1 MRRVVVVVAAAI
13 LAAVAVVPPSAAG
26 IVTHDPCDLDV
37 SVSTFLPPAFPVG
50 HVLENLGFDPS
61 GAMWVSNSTTARVHK
76 LGADGTDLGSFPLPS
91 PGALTAG
98 PDGFMYANYGNA
110 FAGALLRTGQA
121 GVVRFD
127 WTLPPAA
134 IVPQPFASGLDMANG
149 GIFDPAGNYYASND
163 AGDGLVK
170 IAPDGAVDRNW
181 VHVWGTNGVVVR
193 GDSLY
198 AAITFDQRS
207 PIERIPLADPAA
219 HRTAVQTTAGVVS
232 VEPNVYT
239 NPDTSRPLVG
249 LKGLDDMTLG
259 PDGMLWVVANG
270 MGEVLRID
278 PDTGSVCLVASGLQN
293 PSSIRFAP
301 AAGPFGGDA
310 FVTEFSG
317 IIRRIA
323 LS

>member
-1 MRRVVVVVAAAI
+1 MRRAVA
-13 LAAVAVVPPSAAG
+13 LLAVAVLSVAPPSAG
-26 IVTHDPCDLDV
+26 GVVTHEPCSLNAVV
-37 SVSTFLPPAFPVG
+37 SVFKPAAFPAG

-61 GAMWVSNSTTARVHK
+61 GAMWVSNATTGRVHK
-76 LGADGTDLGSFPLPS
+76 LDAGGADLGSFALPS
-91 PGALTAG
+91 PGALTIG
-98 PDGFMYANYGNA
+98 PDGLMYANYGNA

-127 WTLPPAA
+127 WSLPPAA

-149 GIFDPAGNYYASND
+149 GIFDAAGNYYVSND
-163 AGDGLVK
+163 AGDGPVK
-170 IAPDGAVDRNW
+170 ITPDGTVDRNW
-181 VHVWGTNGVVVR
+181 VRVWGTNGLVVR

-207 PIERIPLADPAA
+207 PIERIPLADSGA
-219 HRTAVQTTAGVVS
+219 HTTAVQTTAGVAS
-232 VEPNVYT
+232 LQPAVYT
-239 NPDTSRPLVG
+239 DPDSSRPLVG

-278 PDTGSVCLVASGLQN
+278 PDAGTVCLVAGGLQS
-293 PSSIRFAP
+293 PSSIRFSSQ
-301 AAGPFGGDA
+301 AGPFGGDA

-317 IIRRIA
+317 VIRRIHIG
-323 LS
+323 